1 MLKFMSFVALGLLAW
16 KLCLLLR
23 LGSFSGE
30 QQLGANVIEDFYCGA
45 DPGTSGFG
53 GFFKFYLD
61 NGRRP
66 DL

>member
-1 MLKFMSFVALGLLAW
+1 MVLDLLAW
-16 KLCLLLR
+16 KFCLLFG
-23 LGSFSGE
+23 LGSFSDG
-30 QQLGANVIEDFYCGA
+30 QQLGAKVIEVFYCGA

-61 NGRRP
+61 NGCRP